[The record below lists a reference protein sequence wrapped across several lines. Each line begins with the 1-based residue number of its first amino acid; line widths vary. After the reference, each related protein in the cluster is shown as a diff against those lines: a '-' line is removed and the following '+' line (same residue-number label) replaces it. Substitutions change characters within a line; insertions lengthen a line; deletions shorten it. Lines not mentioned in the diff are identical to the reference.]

1 MSYISQLK
9 AKKILIIGAGATGSA
24 VANYLK
30 SVGSSFEVFD
40 ESQSKD
46 PQQEVISQIADFSA
60 YQLAIVSPGWKLEHP
75 IIQNL
80 KAESVEIISEIDFA
94 WNLKNEIN
102 PDQKWLGLTGTN
114 GKTTTVQML
123 ESILTTAGVSAIAC
137 GNVGTTA
144 TEAVTSANKFTVLA
158 LELSS
163 FQISWSS
170 LPQYEAVAILNI
182 AQDHIDWHGTFDEYA
197 NAKMKLLSQTK
208 SAVLNLNDPE
218 IILRGAGWG
227 GRKIFFG
234 FDTPQAGEIG
244 IVEELIIDRA
254 FVTSADSAEVIA
266 ELSDVKPAVPHNVAN
281 AMAAAGLALA
291 IGVPHPLIKSG
302 ITNFKLDK
310 HRLQT
315 VLAKDGVD
323 WVNDSKATNP
333 HAATASLLSHLSNIW
348 IAGGLAKGAKMD
360 ELIIRTAS
368 RIKAAIII
376 GKDGE
381 IIAQALAK
389 HAPDIAIHR
398 VNSSSGASDLM
409 DQVVKC
415 AQEIASLG
423 DTVLLAPACASMDQF
438 SSYAERG
445 DLFADSVSR
454 LVSK

>member
-1 MSYISQLK
+1 
-9 AKKILIIGAGATGSA
+9 
-24 VANYLK
+24 
-30 SVGSSFEVFD
+30 
-40 ESQSKD
+40 
-46 PQQEVISQIADFSA
+46 
-60 YQLAIVSPGWKLEHP
+60 
-75 IIQNL
+75 
-80 KAESVEIISEIDFA
+80 
-94 WNLKNEIN
+94 
-102 PDQKWLGLTGTN
+102 
-114 GKTTTVQML
+114 
-123 ESILTTAGVSAIAC
+123 
-137 GNVGTTA
+137 
-144 TEAVTSANKFTVLA
+144 
-158 LELSS
+158 
-163 FQISWSS
+163 
-170 LPQYEAVAILNI
+170 
-182 AQDHIDWHGTFDEYA
+182 
-197 NAKMKLLSQTK
+197 
-208 SAVLNLNDPE
+208 
-218 IILRGAGWG
+218 
-227 GRKIFFG
+227 
-234 FDTPQAGEIG
+234 
-244 IVEELIIDRA
+244 
-254 FVTSADSAEVIA
+254 VIA

-291 IGVPHPLIKSG
+291 IGVPHPLIKIG